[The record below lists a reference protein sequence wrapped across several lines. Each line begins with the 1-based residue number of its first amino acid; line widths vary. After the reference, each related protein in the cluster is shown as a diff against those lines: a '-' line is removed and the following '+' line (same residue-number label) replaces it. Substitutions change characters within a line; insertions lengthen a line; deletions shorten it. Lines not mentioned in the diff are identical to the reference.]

1 MTTTSS
7 TDSAGAIPG
16 TSVYGTLPAGSST
29 STSSSTSAS
38 SSSILANGLG
48 ENTFLKLLVAQ
59 LQYQNPLSPTDGTQF
74 MSQLAQFAQ
83 VEKLNDISSSQT
95 DATSW
100 QRAVLGEGLIGKQ
113 VTGTDTT
120 GNTVTDLVSGLQ
132 ITDAGPL
139 LMLKNGGTMDVSK
152 ISNIT
157 PTSTTASSAS

>member
-1 MTTTSS
+1 VTTTDS
-7 TDSAGAIPG
+7 TGTIPG
-16 TSVYGTLPAGSST
+16 TSIYGTTPAGSSSGAADAT
-29 STSSSTSAS
+29 KKTGSA
-38 SSSILANGLG
+38 ILSQGLG
-48 ENTFLKLLVAQ
+48 EDTFLKLLVAQ

-100 QRAVLGEGLIGKQ
+100 QRAVLGEGLIGKS

-120 GNTVTDLVSGLQ
+120 GAKVSDLVTGLQ
-132 ITDAGPL
+132 ITDSGPL
-139 LMLKNGGTMDVSK
+139 LMLKNGSTMDVSK

-157 PTSTTASSAS
+157 PAGTSAG

>member
-1 MTTTSS
+1 VTTTDATS
-7 TDSAGAIPG
+7 SAGTIPG
-16 TSVYGTLPAGSST
+16 TSVYGTLPPDST
-29 STSSSTSAS
+29 SGTSDATKKGGSD
-38 SSSILANGLG
+38 ILANGLG
-48 ENTFLKLLVAQ
+48 ADTFLKLLVAQ

-100 QRAVLGEGLIGKQ
+100 QRAVLGEGLIGKT
-113 VTGTDTT
+113 VSGTDTT
-120 GNTVTDLVSGLQ
+120 GSAVTDLVSGLQ

-139 LMLKNGGTMDVSK
+139 LMLKGGGTMDVSN

-157 PTSTTASSAS
+157 PTSTTGS